1 MSRSLNLRTSRIA
14 APFVLSLSLLSS
26 PAQAILPNTVPGM
39 GEVPSLAPMLERV
52 LPAVVSISSPN
63 SDASSDPQQFYRRYF
78 DGNDQRSTTP
88 NNGTETLGSGVVI
101 DAHAGHIITN
111 DHLIAEQE
119 SMLVTFHDQRRVLAK
134 VIGRD
139 HQTDLALLEIPSHG
153 LQGMRTPERDDLR
166 VGDFV
171 VAIGN
176 PFGLGQTVTSG
187 IVSALGRSN
196 LGLEGFEEFIQ
207 TDAPINV
214 GNSGGALV
222 NLRGELVGINTAI
235 LAPGGGNVGIGF
247 AIPIHMVRGVA
258 DQLARYG
265 EVRRGYLGIGIK
277 DVGPLEAQALGLEQ
291 AQGALVTDVEVGSPA
306 DDAGLQSGDLILA
319 MNGENIPHAT
329 RLRNLVGL
337 TPLAERVSIRYLRDG
352 SRRVTTAVISPQEVS
367 QAPGESLHPRLLG
380 ATLSGIPVGRDF
392 QGRRSGIVVNG
403 VDANSLAWES
413 GLREND
419 VIVAI
424 NRQNVRDLAAARRAL
439 KHGANAMTLRVYR
452 DNAAIDLLLR

>member
-1 MSRSLNLRTSRIA
+1 MSVFLPYRGLRLA
-14 APFVLSLSLLSS
+14 ALSLSLIGS
-26 PAQAILPNTVPGM
+26 PALAVLPSSVPGM
-39 GEVPSLAPMLERV
+39 GDMPSLAPMLERV
-52 LPAVVSISSPN
+52 LPTVVSISSPN
-63 SDASSDPQQFYRRYF
+63 SDASNDPQQFYRRYF
-78 DGNDQRSTTP
+78 DESQRRSNTSGQ
-88 NNGTETLGSGVVI
+88 NAETLGSGVVI
-101 DAHAGHIITN
+101 NAHAGHIITN
-111 DHLIAEQE
+111 DHLVEDQE
-119 SMLVTFHDQRRVLAK
+119 SMLITFHDQRRVLAK

-139 HQTDLALLEIPSHG
+139 RQTDLALLEIPSHG
-153 LQGMRTPERDDLR
+153 LQGIPLPDKDNLR

-222 NLRGELVGINTAI
+222 NLRGELIGINAAI

-247 AIPIHMVRGVA
+247 AIPVHMVRSVA
-258 DQLARYG
+258 EQLAKHG

-291 AQGALVTDVEVGSPA
+291 AQGALITDVEVGSPA
-306 DDAGLQSGDLILA
+306 DDAGLQSGDLILT

-352 SRRVTTAVISPQEVS
+352 ARRVTTAVISPQEVS
-367 QAPGESLHPRLLG
+367 QAAGESLHPRLLG
-380 ATLSGIPVGRDF
+380 ARLSGIPLGRDF

-403 VDANSLAWES
+403 VAANSLAWES

-424 NRQNVRDLAAARRAL
+424 NRQNVRDLAAARRAI
-439 KHGANAMTLRVYR
+439 KHGTSAMAMRIYR
-452 DNAAIDLLLR
+452 DNNAIDLLLR